1 MEHFKDFVIKLQTI
15 DIKINDR
22 KHEVDEYS
30 KNLGYYDI
38 SHQNPYLSDSYR
50 NELKELRELAL
61 TDILNLPTEQILL
74 QLQRLGELKE
84 KFSKFW
90 KNFCDSTVPLRTE
103 HLTQLLYSLDL
114 QDIFIVPNISAQN
127 HAIANDNFIDDLQDS
142 IRAREKALVEF
153 EKSVSKIVGLN
164 KEPEKH
170 LINKSFK
177 YIQNEPVFKEGV
189 AEIFFDLMKD
199 YFAKETQEDLKSL
212 LTQNKKLVE
221 PLVFRG
227 KGNQLADAFK
237 QLFEANLIVS
247 VNKAQLNNWVLNNFN
262 YIDKGSVRAYS
273 EKYLEDIISS
283 NLKSCQSPILD
294 VRKKDGQF
302 FLYPVQRNNR
312 NIKKYQG

>member
-15 DIKINDR
+15 DIKINHR
-22 KHEVDEYS
+22 KHEVNDYR
-30 KNLGYYDI
+30 KDVGYYDI
-38 SHQNPYLSDSYR
+38 SDQNPYLSDTYR

-84 KFSKFW
+84 MFSKFW
-90 KNFCDSTVPLRTE
+90 KNFYDSTVPLRTE

-127 HAIANDNFIDDLQDS
+127 HAIANDNFIEDLQDS

-164 KEPEKH
+164 KESEKH

-177 YIQNEPVFKEGV
+177 YIQNGPVFKEGV

-199 YFAKETQEDLKSL
+199 YFAKETQEDLKRL
-212 LTQNKKLVE
+212 LTQSKKLVE

-237 QLFEANLIVS
+237 QLFEANLIIS

-312 NIKKYQG
+312 NIKKY